1 MKKILIL
8 LLLSICFPQKYGGLG
23 LGYSSQ
29 GVSFNMMYSQYKK
42 SVGHFTESYSPR
54 YSFFVVLGATANNPS
69 EDMTYDFS
77 PTLFDDED
85 RGTHTHYMWL
95 VGGIPIKIGENTH
108 INLGG
113 GLSMSSEYYKR
124 YDSYQILGEDGK
136 YYIENDDGGG
146 VLPTFYVST
155 FIPMKRGF
163 WGMTHLG
170 LSFNLNPIDIGISFV
185 RDI

>member
-8 LLLSICFPQKYGGLG
+8 FLLSICFPLKYFGLG

-29 GVSFNMMYSQYKK
+29 TASFSMIYTDNNPYTDK
-42 SVGHFTESYSPR
+42 FSY
-54 YSFFVVLGATANNPS
+54 FVVLGATANNPS

-95 VGGIPIKIGENTH
+95 VGGIPLKIGKNAL

-113 GLSMSSEYYKR
+113 GLTITSEYYKR

-136 YYIENDDGGG
+136 YYIENDAGGG
-146 VLPTFYVST
+146 ALPTFYASA